1 VLRKLAGREEY
12 MVNDP
17 ISDVLTKVKNA
28 YSAKHKSLLVSS
40 SKMIIAILE
49 VMEKEG
55 YIKGFEELEME
66 GKNVLRINLRYTNDN
81 GGYILG
87 IRRISKPGRRI
98 YVGKDQLPKVL
109 DGFGTA
115 IISTPKGIL
124 SDKEARKLGQGGEVI
139 CFIW

>member
-1 VLRKLAGREEY
+1 

-17 ISDVLTKVKNA
+17 ISDVLTRIKNA
-28 YSAKHKSLLVSS
+28 SNAKHKSLLVSS
-40 SKMIIAILE
+40 SKTIMAILKI
-49 VMEKEG
+49 MEGEG
-55 YIKGFEELEME
+55 YIKDFEELEME
-66 GKNVLRINLRYTNDN
+66 GKRFLRINLKYTNDK

-87 IRRISKPGRRI
+87 IKRISKPGRKI
-98 YVGKDQLPKVL
+98 YVKKDQLPKVL

-124 SDKEARKLGQGGEVI
+124 SDKEARKLRQGGEVI

>member
-17 ISDVLTKVKNA
+17 ISDVLTKIKNA
-28 YSAKHKSLLVSS
+28 SNAKHKSLLISS
-40 SKMIIAILE
+40 SKIVIAILKI
-49 VMEKEG
+49 MEKEG
-55 YIKGFEELEME
+55 YIKDFEELEME
-66 GKNVLRINLRYTNDN
+66 GKDVLRINLRYGNDN

>member
-1 VLRKLAGREEY
+1 

-17 ISDVLTKVKNA
+17 ISDVLTRIKNA
-28 YSAKHKSLLVSS
+28 SNAKHKSLLVSS
-40 SKMIIAILE
+40 SKTIMAILKI
-49 VMEKEG
+49 MEGEG
-55 YIKGFEELEME
+55 YIKDFEELEME
-66 GKNVLRINLRYTNDN
+66 GKRFLRINLKYTYDKN
-81 GGYILG
+81 GYILG
-87 IRRISKPGRRI
+87 IKRISKPGRKI
-98 YVGKDQLPKVL
+98 YVKKDQLPKVL